1 MTFDVFCSSRGCD
14 GYHKVHQAD
23 SDDEPAFLACVK
35 CQKTA
40 PADHQEDTLNLEK
53 RIQQEIDC
61 VDRVADLGIPRDVT
75 ANVRSIKPPH
85 SHHGVALPICRAQ
98 FELCDQMG
106 QFSKAIAAER
116 RWIDCRFQLHGQ
128 DYLDEQTGFGYE
140 RLGDVL
146 VKGRD
151 WKGASEAYQRAV
163 RALMI
168 ARGESSEPYSK
179 CAMEK
184 VVFVQKQWKS
194 PMQKSG
200 PFCALCGCVAV
211 NKCGRCGLVVHCCR
225 DHQTF
230 HWKSVHRQT
239 CAKLT

>member
-1 MTFDVFCSSRGCD
+1 MDITRCTRQIATTNLLFWHVSNVKRQYPQTIRKICSTWKNEFSKKSI
-14 GYHKVHQAD
+14 Y
-23 SDDEPAFLACVK
+23 
-35 CQKTA
+35 
-40 PADHQEDTLNLEK
+40 
-53 RIQQEIDC
+53 
-61 VDRVADLGIPRDVT
+61 RVADLGIPRDVT
-75 ANVRSIKPPH
+75 ANIRSIKPPH
-85 SHHGVALPICRAQ
+85 SHHGVALPIYRAQ

-151 WKGASEAYQRAV
+151 WKGALEAYQRAV